1 MLIVS
6 FLILIMQ
13 VKLGGVSAKSSANI
27 RLKYITKLKME
38 GEELRFML
46 PWTVAPR
53 FVSSKDEAVVSD
65 FGSKLL
71 SKANHTQ

>member
-1 MLIVS
+1 MGHMAAES
-6 FLILIMQ
+6 
-13 VKLGGVSAKSSANI
+13 SAKI

-53 FVSSKDEAVVSD
+53 FVSAMDEPVVSD
-65 FGSKLL
+65 FWSKLF
-71 SKANHTQ
+71 SKTDHTQ